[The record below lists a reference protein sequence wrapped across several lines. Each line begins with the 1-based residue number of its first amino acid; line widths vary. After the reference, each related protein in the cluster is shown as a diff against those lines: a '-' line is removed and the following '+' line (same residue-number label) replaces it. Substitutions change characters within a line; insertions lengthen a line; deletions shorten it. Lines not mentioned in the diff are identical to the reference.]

1 MTQQQNYAVIKG
13 SGRNEVKT
21 ILAVAEF
28 NLHSIPT
35 KKSAAEERLLSHYV
49 EQIHSVAV

>member
-1 MTQQQNYAVIKG
+1 MIQLQNYVVTKA

-21 ILAVAEF
+21 ILAVAGP
-28 NLHSIPT
+28 NLHLIPT

-49 EQIHSVAV
+49 AQIHSVAI